1 MNKRIYAVLDAIL
14 RDYCTEQQ
22 GFAPSGPF
30 ETAEEYANRWFG
42 NESYEYEVEFTGEY
56 RNNARYLYS
65 YCEKL
70 SDISVDA
77 VVKAGDCYIYLYLLD
92 D

>member
-14 RDYCTEQQ
+14 KDNCTEQQ
-22 GFAPSGPF
+22 GLAPSGLF
-30 ETAEEYANRWFG
+30 ETAGEYANRWFG
-42 NESYEYEVEFTGEY
+42 DESYEAEFTGEY
-56 RNNARYLYS
+56 RENAHYLYS

-70 SDISVDA
+70 PGISADA
-77 VVKAGDCYIYLYLLD
+77 VIKTGDCRIYLYLLD

>member
-1 MNKRIYAVLDAIL
+1 MNERIYAVLGAIL
-14 RDYCTEQQ
+14 RDNCTEQQ
-22 GFAPSGPF
+22 GLAPSELF
-30 ETAEEYANRWFG
+30 ETAREYANRWFG
-42 NESYEYEVEFTGEY
+42 DESYEAEFTGEY
-56 RNNARYLYS
+56 RENAHYLYS

-70 SDISVDA
+70 SDVSVDA